1 MNENENN
8 FESLRRLL
16 ALKRHETPPPGY
28 FANFSAAVT
37 ARIRAGDARRTA
49 SVPDRL
55 ADELPW
61 LFRLMSAFEAKPA
74 FAGAF
79 ASALCLLL
87 LIGIVYA
94 ERPVGCR
101 AATNPASHAGHQSTG
116 RGHTRQLEFAAGGA
130 NGFSFQHK
138 PGFQFPAGGRMVRFT
153 RANGAAGQ
161 FHAAGK
167 LIPFALKTRCALET
181 PPRFSFNQP
190 KCQPKSSRS
199 PTKKAAWARPP
210 PPSTLPPASPP
221 SASGCCSST
230 STRRP
235 MPPAASAW
243 KKSRVRARIEFCL
256 AKAAC

>member
-61 LFRLMSAFEAKPA
+61 LFRLMSAFEAKPLPA
-74 FAGAF
+74 P
-79 ASALCLLL
+79 SYRHRLCRT
-87 LIGIVYA
+87 A
-94 ERPVGCR
+94 VGCR

-153 RANGAAGQ
+153 GANGAAGQ

-167 LIPFALKTRCALET
+167 LIPFALNTRCALET

-210 PPSTLPPASPP
+210 PPST
-221 SASGCCSST
+221 
-230 STRRP
+230 
-235 MPPAASAW
+235 
-243 KKSRVRARIEFCL
+243 
-256 AKAAC
+256 

>member
-94 ERPVGCR
+94 ERPSDVEPQPILQT
-101 AATNPASHAGHQSTG
+101 ALDTSPLAVATPVNLSSQPAEQTVFLSSTNPVFNSQ
-116 RGHTRQLEFAAGGA
+116 
-130 NGFSFQHK
+130 
-138 PGFQFPAGGRMVRFT
+138 PAG
-153 RANGAAGQ
+153 AW
-161 FHAAGK
+161 
-167 LIPFALKTRCALET
+167 FASQGPTV
-181 PPRFSFNQP
+181 QP
-190 KCQPKSSRS
+190 VNFM
-199 PTKKAAWARPP
+199 
-210 PPSTLPPASPP
+210 LP
-221 SASGCCSST
+221 GN
-230 STRRP
+230 
-235 MPPAASAW
+235 
-243 KKSRVRARIEFCL
+243 
-256 AKAAC
+256 

>member
-28 FANFSAAVT
+28 FENFSAAVT

-94 ERPVGCR
+94 ERPSDVEPQPILQ
-101 AATNPASHAGHQSTG
+101 ATLDTSPLAVATPVNLSSQPAEQTVFLSSTNPVFNSQ
-116 RGHTRQLEFAAGGA
+116 
-130 NGFSFQHK
+130 
-138 PGFQFPAGGRMVRFT
+138 PAG
-153 RANGAAGQ
+153 AW
-161 FHAAGK
+161 
-167 LIPFALKTRCALET
+167 FASQGPTV
-181 PPRFSFNQP
+181 QP
-190 KCQPKSSRS
+190 VNFM
-199 PTKKAAWARPP
+199 
-210 PPSTLPPASPP
+210 LP
-221 SASGCCSST
+221 GN
-230 STRRP
+230 
-235 MPPAASAW
+235 
-243 KKSRVRARIEFCL
+243 
-256 AKAAC
+256 

>member
-49 SVPDRL
+49 SVPNRL

-87 LIGIVYA
+87 LVGIVYA
-94 ERPVGCR
+94 ERPSDIEPQPILQAEKGC
-101 AATNPASHAGHQSTG
+101 Q
-116 RGHTRQLEFAAGGA
+116 
-130 NGFSFQHK
+130 
-138 PGFQFPAGGRMVRFT
+138 
-153 RANGAAGQ
+153 
-161 FHAAGK
+161 
-167 LIPFALKTRCALET
+167 RCDE
-181 PPRFSFNQP
+181 
-190 KCQPKSSRS
+190 
-199 PTKKAAWARPP
+199 RP
-210 PPSTLPPASPP
+210 LP
-221 SASGCCSST
+221 
-230 STRRP
+230 
-235 MPPAASAW
+235 W
-243 KKSRVRARIEFCL
+243 WNFWW
-256 AKAAC
+256 